1 MLEPDREPLQVE
13 VVFALPERQALVKVT
28 LESGASVQ
36 EAIEKSSIAGHFPE
50 CTLDQCRV
58 GIWGRIVDRDE
69 HVRQG
74 DRVEIYREL
83 LIDPRDARRSLATA
97 GKTMG
102 PRQASGDD

>member
-1 MLEPDREPLQVE
+1 MPKPDREPLQVE
-13 VVFALPERQALVKVT
+13 VVFALPERQELVKVT
-28 LESGASVQ
+28 LEPGASVQ

-69 HVRQG
+69 QVRHG

-102 PRQASGDD
+102 PRQ